1 MILVIVAVVVGSGDP
16 ASSGFS
22 RRCVPRVPDVWVG
35 RGGGGAWCTLKTL
48 WAFFLRFLLSLLEGP
63 ETLKK
68 RRGFLAF
75 FGAFFWRF

>member
-1 MILVIVAVVVGSGDP
+1 MA
-16 ASSGFS
+16 
-22 RRCVPRVPDVWVG
+22 PRARVG
-35 RGGGGAWCTLKTL
+35 RCPARTRVASGTPDDGSDHAPRHRDDSLCALKTL